1 MNIYI
6 TLFDLAGYVALLLW
20 GVHMVQTG
28 IQRAFGPKLRTT
40 LGVALGNRVYGF
52 FAGMGVTAI
61 LQSSTATGLMVAGFA
76 ASGLVGLVPALG
88 AMLGANVGTTLIVQ
102 ILSFDVS
109 PLAPILILIGVVMFR
124 RSNGG
129 QVRDLGRVFIGL
141 GLLLLSLHQMLGL
154 IAPYSELPG
163 LSGALR
169 VLGQQPG
176 LAVLLAAVLAWAAH
190 SSVAVVVLV
199 MSFATQGIVPP
210 DAAFALVLGA
220 NLGTAVNPLIEGAA
234 KDNPVSRRLPLGN
247 FITRAIGV
255 MIVLSLLHVIQP
267 WISSMAGSSARA
279 VANFHTIF
287 NVVLAVVFL
296 PLLGPFSRLL
306 RLWLPAN
313 ADRVDPGQP
322 RYLDSAAREVPIV
335 ALGHAA
341 REALRMA
348 DTLQTMLLYSREAFN
363 KGDRKRLI
371 EAKQMDDVLDKL
383 NGAIKL
389 YLSEL
394 DQEELT
400 AEDRRRAGEIFTFI
414 TNMEHAG
421 DVVSKNLLAHASKR
435 LKRGLTFSPEGQ
447 KELDD
452 MLERLTANLK
462 LASSL
467 FMTDDARVARLLA
480 SEKDVFRNLEITA
493 TRTHFERLRAG
504 RIDSSETS
512 GLHLDM
518 LRDLRR
524 INTHLVAAAAYPVLE
539 SHGELLSTR
548 LRPEE
553 EPTTPSEDPAAPS
566 TAP

>member
-1 MNIYI
+1 MNFYI
-6 TLFDLAGYVALLLW
+6 TLLDLAGYVALLLW

-40 LGVALGNRVYGF
+40 LGIALGNRIYGF

-102 ILSFDVS
+102 ILSFDIA
-109 PLAPILILIGVVMFR
+109 PLAPILILVGVLMFR
-124 RSNGG
+124 RGNGS

-141 GLLLLSLHQMLGL
+141 GLLLLSLHLMLGL
-154 IAPYSELPG
+154 IEPYGELPG
-163 LSGALR
+163 LGNALR
-169 VLGQQPG
+169 ALSQQPG
-176 LAVLLAAVLAWAAH
+176 LAVLLAAILAWAAH

-199 MSFATQGIVPP
+199 MSFATQGIVP
-210 DAAFALVLGA
+210 AETAFALVLGA
-220 NLGTAVNPLIEGAA
+220 NLGTAVNPLLEGAA
-234 KDNPVSRRLPLGN
+234 KNNPVARRLPLGN

-255 MIVLSLLHVIQP
+255 MIVLALLHGVQP
-267 WISSMAGSSARA
+267 WITAMGGGSARA

-287 NVVLAVVFL
+287 NVALALIFL
-296 PLLGPFSRLL
+296 PLLGPYARLL
-306 RLWLPAN
+306 RRWLPAD
-313 ADRVDPGQP
+313 ADRPDPGQP

-348 DTLQTMLLYSREAFN
+348 DTLQTMLSYARQAFDN
-363 KGDRKRLI
+363 GDRKRLV
-371 EAKQMDDVLDKL
+371 EARQMDDVLDKL
-383 NGAIKL
+383 NGAIKV

-394 DQEELT
+394 GQEELT
-400 AEDRRRAGEIFTFI
+400 PDDRRRAGEIFTFI

-421 DVVSKNLLAHASKR
+421 DVVNKNLLAHASKR
-435 LKRGLTFSPEGQ
+435 LKRGLSFSPDGK

-452 MLERLTANLK
+452 MMERLAANLK

-467 FMTDDARVARLLA
+467 FMTDDARAARLLA
-480 SEKDVFRNLEITA
+480 SEKDIFRNLEIAA
-493 TRTHFERLRAG
+493 TRNHFERLRAG

-512 GLHLDM
+512 ALHLDM

-539 SHGELLSTR
+539 NHGELLSTR
-548 LRPEE
+548 LRPEDQE
-553 EPTTPSEDPAAPS
+553 AEPS